1 MANLLTAPANIVVS
15 PASQGEAPK
24 LVRPRLSGEDYIMRL
39 GLALA
44 AVFFFIAV
52 ILPLYAL
59 LKKSVENADGAFI
72 GLANF
77 AAYFQDAGL
86 MRSLRNTITVSLV
99 STVVTLLLAFGFAY
113 ALTRSCMKARA
124 LFKAVAL
131 IPLLAPSLLPGLAL
145 VYLFGNQGIFKAAL
159 FGHSIYGPI
168 GIVIGEIFF
177 AFPHAL
183 MILVTS
189 LSTADQRL
197 YEAAEALRA
206 RPGRIFW
213 TVTLPGC
220 RYGLISAAF
229 VVFTLVFTDF
239 GVPKVIGG
247 DYNVLATDVYKQVIG
262 QFNFQMGAV
271 VGLML
276 TLPAIISFAVDRLVQ
291 RKQVALLTAR
301 AVPLQPKFRPLI
313 DNACLLLCL
322 AVSAF
327 LLTVLGM
334 AAFGSVIKYWP
345 YNLTLTLSKYNFS
358 ALGTGGWSD
367 YFNSLRMA
375 SLVAVIG
382 TSIVFASAY
391 LVEKSRGFRWGRNL
405 IHFCAMIPLAV
416 PGIVLGLGYIF
427 FFNAPDNPL
436 NILYT
441 TMTILVVNTI
451 AHYYTVCHLTAI
463 TALKQVDAEFEAV
476 SASLKVPFYK
486 TFWRVTVPVC
496 LPAIIDIAIYYFVNA
511 MTTVSAVVF
520 LYSSETKLMSIA
532 ALNTDDAGN
541 TAQACAMGMTI
552 VVTSA
557 VVKGL
562 EVIIAR
568 RLRRSSQAW
577 RRLSPQ

>member
-1 MANLLTAPANIVVS
+1 MANLLTAPANVVIS

-24 LVRPRLSGEDYIMRL
+24 IVRPRLSGEDYVMRL

-44 AVFFFIAV
+44 AVFFLIAV

-72 GLANF
+72 GMANF
-77 AAYFQDAGL
+77 AAYFRDAGL
-86 MRSLRNTITVSLV
+86 MRSLRNTVTVSLV
-99 STVVTLLLAFGFAY
+99 STAITLLLAFGFAY
-113 ALTRSCMKARA
+113 ALTRSCMKARG
-124 LFKAVAL
+124 LFKAIAL

-183 MILVTS
+183 MILVTA

-206 RPGRIFW
+206 RPGKIFW

-345 YNLTLTLSKYNFS
+345 YNLTLTLSKYNFA

-375 SLVAVIG
+375 SLVAIIG

-405 IHFCAMIPLAV
+405 IHFCAMMPLAV

-427 FFNAPDNPL
+427 FFNARGNPL

-562 EVIIAR
+562 EVVIAQG
-568 RLRRSSQAW
+568 LRRRSQAW

>member
-1 MANLLTAPANIVVS
+1 MANILTAPANVILS
-15 PASQGEAPK
+15 PSNLADEPPLIRA
-24 LVRPRLSGEDYIMRL
+24 RASGEDYVMRG
-39 GLALA
+39 GLLLIAG
-44 AVFFFIAV
+44 FFLVAV
-52 ILPLYAL
+52 ILPLYVL

-77 AAYFQDAGL
+77 AAYFED
-86 MRSLRNTITVSLV
+86 RSLVRSLENTCTIALI
-99 STVVTLLLAFGFAY
+99 STVITLGLAFGYAY
-113 ALTRSCMKARA
+113 ALTRSCMKLRGV
-124 LFKAVAL
+124 FKAIAL
-131 IPLLAPSLLPGLAL
+131 VPLLAPSLLPALAL
-145 VYLFGNQGIFKAAL
+145 VYLFGNQGIFKALL

-168 GIVIGEIFF
+168 GIVIGEVFF

-183 MILVTS
+183 MILVTA
-189 LSTADQRL
+189 LSAADQRL

-206 RPGRIFW
+206 KPWKIFLS
-213 TVTLPGC
+213 VTLPGC
-220 RYGLISAAF
+220 RYGLISAGF

-276 TLPAIISFAVDRLVQ
+276 TLPAVISFAVDRLVQ

-301 AVPLQPKFRPLI
+301 AVPLQPKPRRLV
-313 DNACLLLCL
+313 DGVCLCLCL
-322 AVSAF
+322 AVSLF
-327 LLTVLGM
+327 LLIVLGM

-345 YNLTLTLSKYNFS
+345 YNLTLTLTKYNFGS
-358 ALGTGGWSD
+358 LGTGGWGD
-367 YFNSLRMA
+367 YFNSLRLAAM
-375 SLVAVIG
+375 VAVIG
-382 TSIVFASAY
+382 TTIVFTSAY
-391 LVEKSRGFRWGRNL
+391 LVEKSRGLRWGRSF
-405 IHFCAMIPLAV
+405 IHFCAMVPLAV
-416 PGIVLGLGYIF
+416 PGIVLGLAYIF
-427 FFNAPDNPL
+427 FFNSPHNPL
-436 NILYT
+436 NVIYA
-441 TMTILVVNTI
+441 TMTILVLNTI
-451 AHYYTVCHLTAI
+451 THFYTVCHLTAV

-496 LPAIIDIAIYYFVNA
+496 LPAIFDIAIYYFVNA

-557 VVKGL
+557 VVRVLQAVIVRGL
-562 EVIIAR
+562 QR
-568 RLRRSSQAW
+568 RSQAW
-577 RRLSPQ
+577 RRA